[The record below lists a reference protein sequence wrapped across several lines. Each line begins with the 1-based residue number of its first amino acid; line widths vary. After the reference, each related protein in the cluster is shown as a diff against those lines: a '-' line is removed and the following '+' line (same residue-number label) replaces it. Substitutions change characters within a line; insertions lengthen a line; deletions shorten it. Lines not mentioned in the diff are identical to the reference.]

1 MKCFVL
7 TTSIAILFRL
17 EVDAVTKEPS
27 YRTGH
32 EEHAEELQ
40 NEAVTRTPHEVH
52 C

>member
-17 EVDAVTKEPS
+17 KVDAVTKDPS

-32 EEHAEELQ
+32 EELAEE
-40 NEAVTRTPHEVH
+40 A
-52 C
+52 